1 MLVTKA
7 KCLCLGLF
15 GISKM
20 HSPKQVEQKR
30 RKYICSDCRIDRSHD
45 CILDRFLLAEPKAIA
60 GYAISLLFGVIFVEG
75 SRKELTRWPNRLCL
89 CMSMGIWAFLVEDF
103 GFQQDLSVDGTHIK
117 LINIVS
123 VAASGEDHILDVLR
137 HVKREAANADES
149 VSNGYLMIL
158 GLSANCIVGYLVR
171 YYLPMFSL
179 CYFFKVL
186 GCFFLK
192 LDH

>member
-1 MLVTKA
+1 
-7 KCLCLGLF
+7 
-15 GISKM
+15 M

-60 GYAISLLFGVIFVEG
+60 GYVTSLLFGVIFVGG
-75 SRKELTRWPNRLCL
+75 SREELSKWPNWLCPR
-89 CMSMGIWAFLVEDF
+89 MSMGIWAFLVEDF
-103 GFQQDLSVDGTHIK
+103 GCQQALSVDGTHIK

-149 VSNGYLMIL
+149 VSNGYLMSL
-158 GLSANCIVGYLVR
+158 GLSANCIVGYLVS

-179 CYFFKVL
+179 YFFFKVL
-186 GCFFLK
+186 GCFFEK